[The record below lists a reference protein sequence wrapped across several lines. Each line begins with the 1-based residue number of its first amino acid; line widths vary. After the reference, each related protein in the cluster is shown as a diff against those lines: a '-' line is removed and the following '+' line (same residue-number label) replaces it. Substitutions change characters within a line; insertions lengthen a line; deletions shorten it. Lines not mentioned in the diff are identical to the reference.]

1 MNPPKPNLPKDFEK
15 RRANLPARPLPP
27 PQPVSRPPDQP
38 TNWGRW
44 AVFLVILAIV
54 GWWVGRAVSLLG
66 QPDDLKISGLDNLP
80 TKSRVLAVRP
90 ELGETP
96 VVEASDAAPA
106 PEVVNDSAAQLAD
119 QAFVPGPYVPGE
131 VIFRA
136 GSSEQLAAL
145 VQRAQAAGGTLLG
158 SIPEADSA
166 RIAFPDAASMAGFV
180 RDGSGDGSLLD
191 PQLNYTVSLPAAPTA
206 AIDPFAPGSLRPFGD
221 SVMPYLGVP
230 RDNANW
236 GQGVVVAML
245 DTGLAPGT
253 TSILTGTGGAI
264 AQYDMTASP
273 DPPTLGHGDMVVSL
287 LAGANGEQGIVPA
300 ASLISVRVL
309 GANDEGNVYGVTDG
323 IYTAIA
329 HGAQVLNLSLG
340 TNQTST
346 ILEDAINYALS
357 QNVVVVAAAGNDG
370 NGQISYPAA
379 YPGVIAVG
387 AVDATGQR
395 ASFSDYGPELVIAAP
410 GVGINTVT
418 TGGIMSFSGT
428 SAASP
433 LVAGAIAGLMS
444 TNPNLTGQQAQA
456 LLTHYA
462 DFAGPVTASG
472 TNEFYGAGEMDVGR
486 VLDRGN
492 TSLSDVAVA
501 DLYLNVT
508 SMPTTPTAPMEV
520 SIQNRG
526 NTVLGSVLVTVDVNG
541 AQTTQTFTG
550 LQPTEVRAVDVDL
563 PVPQLTTTG
572 VQVTA
577 RADSDQPEYKP
588 NDAVKS
594 RIVQLVPASGTTSL
608 SN

>member
-1 MNPPKPNLPKDFEK
+1 MNPPKPHLRKDIEK
-15 RRANLPARPLPP
+15 RRASLPVRPLPTP
-27 PQPVSRPPDQP
+27 PPAARPPEQP

-44 AVFLVILAIV
+44 AVFLIILAIV
-54 GWWVGRAVSLLG
+54 GWFVGRAVSSLR
-66 QPDDLKISGLDNLP
+66 QPDDFKLSGLDNLP

-90 ELGETP
+90 ELEQSGSDET
-96 VVEASDAAPA
+96 SNAAPLQE
-106 PEVVNDSAAQLAD
+106 PVNDSAAQLAD
-119 QAFVPGPYVPGE
+119 QAFVPGPYALGE

-136 GSSEQLAAL
+136 GSPEQLAAL
-145 VQRAQAAGGTLLG
+145 VQRAQAVGGTLLG
-158 SIPEADSA
+158 TIPEADSA
-166 RIAFPDAASMAGFV
+166 RFAFPDPASMAGFV

-206 AIDPFAPGSLRPFGD
+206 AIDPFAPGSLRPFGNT
-221 SVMPYLGVP
+221 VMPYLGVP

-253 TSILTGTGGAI
+253 TNILTGTGGAI
-264 AQYDMTASP
+264 SQYDMTGSP
-273 DPPTLGHGDMVVSL
+273 DAPTLGHGDMVVSL

-300 ASLISVRVL
+300 ASLISIRVL

-340 TNQTST
+340 TNQTSS
-346 ILEDAINYALS
+346 ILQDAINYALS

-395 ASFSDYGPELVIAAP
+395 ASFSDYGPEMVIAAP

-462 DFAGPVTASG
+462 DFAGPVTDSG
-472 TNEFYGAGEMDVGR
+472 TNEFYGAGGLDVGR

-526 NTVLGSVLVTVDVNG
+526 NTVLDSVLVTVDVNG
-541 AQTTQTFTG
+541 TPTTQTFTG
-550 LQPTEVRAVDVDL
+550 LQPTEVRAMDVDL

-577 RADSDQPEYKP
+577 RADSGQPEYKP
-588 NDAVKS
+588 GDSVKS
-594 RIVQLVPASGTTSL
+594 RIVQLIPASGTTSL